1 MIEGDKR
8 EKIEI
13 TKTTGAHEWLCFIG
27 NTTLLLFLFLNFL
40 FFLEI
45 RRGGWSIRIKSK
57 HAKKFPNEKLLI
69 KQPDQ
74 CV

>member
-1 MIEGDKR
+1 MTEGDKR
-8 EKIEI
+8 EKIKI

-27 NTTLLLFLFLNFL
+27 NTTLLLFLFLNF

-45 RRGGWSIRIKSK
+45 SRGGWSIRIKSK
-57 HAKKFPNEKLLI
+57 HAKKFSNEKLLI